1 MKVFAVQ
8 GDNEHGE
15 IVGVASS
22 LEKAMEMA
30 KALGPSFR
38 DMTWTETMQSW
49 GWLVTGTGI
58 YESNFGTRPAR
69 VDATIE
75 EYELD
80 EILP

>member
-1 MKVFAVQ
+1 MKVFFVLL
-8 GDNEHGE
+8 DKEHGE

-22 LEKAMEMA
+22 LEKAMEMT
-30 KALGPSFR
+30 KALGPGFR
-38 DMTWTETMQSW
+38 DMTWIEAKHSW

-58 YESNFGTRPAR
+58 YESNLGTHPSR
-69 VDATIE
+69 VDATIT

>member
-1 MKVFAVQ
+1 MKVFVVQ
-8 GDNEHGE
+8 EDKEHGE

-22 LEKAMEMA
+22 LEKAREMA
-30 KALGPSFR
+30 KTLGPGFR
-38 DMTWTETMQSW
+38 DMTWTETMQMW

-58 YESNFGTRPAR
+58 YESGLGTHPTKQN
-69 VDATIE
+69 VLIT